1 MSIVITGGAGF
12 LGSLVTERLLAA
24 DPAAEVVSVDL
35 APSRVADERVRSVV
49 GDLTDPAV
57 LADAVGPG
65 TEGSSIWR
73 RCSPAA
79 PRRTSTWPCG

>member
-12 LGSLVTERLLAA
+12 LGTLVTERLLAA

-35 APSRVADERVRSVV
+35 APSRVVDERVRSVV

-65 TEGSSIWR
+65 TEGIFHLAAVL
-73 RCSPAA
+73 SPVK
-79 PRRTSTWPCG
+79 TVQK